1 MLTSTP
7 FSEFVA
13 NWYRWGVAIAF
24 AATFVATLWI
34 FFDSQSNGYKAIF
47 WRLLSLCAAIAV
59 IPSVILSFSPYL
71 ATGLPATLLN
81 TLAVGGVGAL
91 GIALLSLVLYALGV
105 AVVYPEAEHR
115 LDGDPASPFAKQNPG
130 DAPVATDQH
139 QASPSPAST
148 PPHGIPDVDATAVT
162 PQRLPTS
169 GNDTIR
175 IKKHLDSEIMFAW
188 IVVLSGPYQGREF
201 RLKKIT
207 DIGREEAHNDIRL
220 DDRTIS
226 RQHARIRYEEG
237 VFVIYDLASANGV
250 FVNGEQVQRQVLAH
264 GDRIKLGQIML
275 GVLLVQDDV
284 AILSQEIETVQDQ
297 IQQ

>member
-1 MLTSTP
+1 MLSSITLT
-7 FSEFVA
+7 EFIT

-34 FFDSQSNGYKAIF
+34 FFDSQSNGYKATL

-71 ATGLPATLLN
+71 AMGLPETLLN
-81 TLAVGGVGAL
+81 TLAVAGVVAL
-91 GIALLSLVLYALGV
+91 GVALLSLIFYALGL
-105 AVVYPEAEHR
+105 AVVYPETEHL
-115 LDGDPASPFAKQNPG
+115 LDVNPLPPFAKQNHE
-130 DAPVATDQH
+130 DAPAASDQH
-139 QASPSPAST
+139 QAGPSSVST
-148 PPHGIPDVDATAVT
+148 PPHGIPDITPTAVT

-175 IKKHLDSEIMFAW
+175 IKKHLDSEIMFSW

-207 DIGREEAHNDIRL
+207 DIGREEEYNDVWL

-284 AILSQEIETVQDQ
+284 AILPQEVETVQDRFHT
-297 IQQ
+297 